1 MVNMLPKKG
10 VGRVLK
16 EREAA
21 GEGGIL
27 GTWAKEERG
36 RTRWGSVI
44 ATFTPLLL

>member
-1 MVNMLPKKG
+1 MVALPKKG
-10 VGRVLK
+10 VGQVLK

-21 GEGGIL
+21 GEGGGHL
-27 GTWAKEERG
+27 GSWAKEDRG